1 MRIAF
6 RGLGVGPRFITDA
19 SRVTV
24 TCNAKGCE
32 KPLIAK
38 FVRKDKHIPLAI
50 CGGGAPMW
58 AARGGVAGLCPPQQ
72 AARAAPA
79 RLGHPPP
86 LWHHGEDEDP
96 CPASEGNDP
105 TRGLESAPARHEQV
119 HYDDVRPRGCGARD
133 GLVAAPGLAHDP
145 KAAPPLEQRAQAGAE
160 DGVIVH

>member
-50 CGGGAPMW
+50 CGGGAPLW
-58 AARGGVAGLCPPQQ
+58 AAGGGVEGMWTVTPPK
-72 AARAAPA
+72 RGRPA
-79 RLGHPPP
+79 HRSLPNSPPFPPKMGESTPRPPP
-86 LWHHGEDEDP
+86 
-96 CPASEGNDP
+96 
-105 TRGLESAPARHEQV
+105 
-119 HYDDVRPRGCGARD
+119 PRR
-133 GLVAAPGLAHDP
+133 
-145 KAAPPLEQRAQAGAE
+145 R
-160 DGVIVH
+160 